1 MRSFGLRDVLG
12 PIMVG
17 PSSSHTAGALRI
29 AQMARQLLDAPPV
42 EAEFTL
48 YGSFART
55 YRGHG
60 TDRALVAGMLGMHT
74 DDPRIRDSLQIAR
87 ERGLRFGIAVD
98 PKTRVSQP
106 NTVDVRVRDAN
117 GDEIVARGESV
128 GGGAARLTMI
138 DGHGVQITGEY
149 NALILYER
157 DVPGVLGHIASTLG
171 AGGVNIGSVWMYRSR
186 RGGEAFN
193 VLEVDGPVPPD
204 VRRAILASP
213 DVLRM
218 RFVPA
223 DGLSSPRGQEGL
235 GAPSMDAG
243 EAERALPEVDFEDA
257 AGLLAYADERGL
269 TLGQAFMRR
278 EEVCEA
284 MHGRPLAAAERYL
297 DDALRVMRDS
307 VRGPLGGD
315 VRTMGGLIG
324 GESRALARLA
334 GWGGALAGGVDAR
347 AALLAM
353 AVLETNASM
362 GRIVAAPTAGSSG
375 VVPGVVLAL
384 DEAERYGDARLRD
397 ALACAAAVGFVV
409 SRNATV
415 AGAEGGC
422 QAEVGTASAM
432 AAAAATQLLGGG
444 ARACLDAASIAMG
457 NLMGMVCD
465 PVGGLVEDPC
475 QKRNAAAA
483 ENALASAR
491 MALAGVRPSAPFD
504 EVVEAMRRVGAALPA
519 ELRETALGGLA
530 ACPSCRGCAGR

>member
-74 DDPRIRDSLQIAR
+74 DDLRIRDSLQIAR

-98 PKTRVSQP
+98 PKTRVSHP

-149 NALILYER
+149 NAPILYER
-157 DVPGVLGHIASTLG
+157 DVPG
-171 AGGVNIGSVWMYRSR
+171 
-186 RGGEAFN
+186 
-193 VLEVDGPVPPD
+193 
-204 VRRAILASP
+204 
-213 DVLRM
+213 VLRM

-284 MHGRPLAAAERYL
+284 MHGRPLAAADRYL

-307 VRGPLGGD
+307 ARGPLGGD

-457 NLMGMVCD
+457 NLLGVVCD

-475 QKRNAAAA
+475 QRRNAAAA

>member
-74 DDPRIRDSLQIAR
+74 DDLRIRDSLQIAR

-98 PKTRVSQP
+98 PKTRVSHP

-204 VRRAILASP
+204 VRQAILASP

-324 GESRALARLA
+324 GESRACAAGRPGRRTRGRSGRARRA
-334 GWGGALAGGVDAR
+334 ACDGRARDERVHGAHRRRADGGVVGRGARRGPGPGRGREVRGR
-347 AALLAM
+347 AA
-353 AVLETNASM
+353 E
-362 GRIVAAPTAGSSG
+362 GRPCVRRGRGLRGEPQRDRRGRG
-375 VVPGVVLAL
+375 G
-384 DEAERYGDARLRD
+384 RLP
-397 ALACAAAVGFVV
+397 
-409 SRNATV
+409 
-415 AGAEGGC
+415 
-422 QAEVGTASAM
+422 
-432 AAAAATQLLGGG
+432 GGG
-444 ARACLDAASIAMG
+444 GHGERHGRRRGDAASG
-457 NLMGMVCD
+457 RGS
-465 PVGGLVEDPC
+465 P
-475 QKRNAAAA
+475 
-483 ENALASAR
+483 
-491 MALAGVRPSAPFD
+491 GVP
-504 EVVEAMRRVGAALPA
+504 
-519 ELRETALGGLA
+519 
-530 ACPSCRGCAGR
+530 

>member
-29 AQMARQLLDAPPV
+29 AQMVRELLDAPP
-42 EAEFTL
+42 AEVRFTL

-60 TDRALVAGMLGMHT
+60 TDRALAAGMLGLHT
-74 DDPRIRDSLQIAR
+74 DDLRIRDSLQIAR
-87 ERGLRFGIAVD
+87 DRGLAVSFEAD
-98 PKTRVSQP
+98 PTSRVSHP
-106 NTVDVRVRDAN
+106 NTVDVWVRDAN
-117 GDEIVARGESV
+117 GDELTARGESI

-138 DGHGVQITGEY
+138 DGLSVQITGEY

-157 DVPGVLGHIASTLG
+157 DVPGVLGHIAGTLG
-171 AGGVNIGSVWMYRSR
+171 EGGVNIGSVWMYRSR

-193 VLEVDGPVPPD
+193 VLEVDGPVSRE
-204 VRRAILASP
+204 VREAILASP
-213 DVLRM
+213 DISRM

-223 DGLSSPRGQEGL
+223 DGLGRAPDAEGL
-235 GAPSMDAG
+235 GEPSMGPG
-243 EAERALPEVDFEDA
+243 EAERLLPTVDFEDA
-257 AGLLAYADERGL
+257 SQLLSHAEAHGL
-269 TLGQAFMRR
+269 TLGQAIMAR

-284 MHGRPLAAAERYL
+284 MHGRPVAAAERYL
-297 DDALRVMRDS
+297 DRVLDVMRES
-307 VRGPLGGD
+307 AYGPLEGG

-324 GESRALARLA
+324 GESRALSGLA
-334 GWGGALAGGVDAR
+334 SGGDALAGGVDAR
-347 AALLAM
+347 AATLAM

-375 VVPGVVLAL
+375 VVPGVFLAI
-384 DEAERYGDARLRD
+384 DEAVRPGREEMRD

-432 AAAAATQLLGGG
+432 AAAAAARLMG
-444 ARACLDAASIAMG
+444 AGPRACLDAAAIALG
-457 NLMGMVCD
+457 NLLGLACD
-465 PVGGLVEDPC
+465 PVRGLVEEPC

-483 ENALASAR
+483 ANALACAR
-491 MALAGVRPSAPFD
+491 MALAGVRSVAPFD
-504 EVVEAMRRVGAALPA
+504 EVVQAARRVGASLPM
-519 ELRETALGGLA
+519 ELRETALGGIA
-530 ACPSCRGCAGR
+530 ACPSCRGCAQG

>member
-29 AQMARQLLDAPPV
+29 AQMARQLLDAPPM

-74 DDPRIRDSLQIAR
+74 DDLRIRDSLQIAR

-98 PKTRVSQP
+98 PKTRVSHP

-218 RFVPA
+218 RFVSA

-257 AGLLAYADERGL
+257 AGMLAYADERGL

-334 GWGGALAGGVDAR
+334 GRGGALAGGVDAR
-347 AALLAM
+347 ERAACD
-353 AVLETNASM
+353 
-362 GRIVAAPTAGSSG
+362 GRARDERVHGAHRRRADGR
-375 VVPGVVLAL
+375 VVGRGARRGPGPGRGREVRGRA
-384 DEAERYGDARLRD
+384 
-397 ALACAAAVGFVV
+397 
-409 SRNATV
+409 
-415 AGAEGGC
+415 AEGRPCVRRGRGLRGEP
-422 QAEVGTASAM
+422 QRDRRGRGGR
-432 AAAAATQLLGGG
+432 LPGGG
-444 ARACLDAASIAMG
+444 GHGERHGRRRGDAAS
-457 NLMGMVCD
+457 
-465 PVGGLVEDPC
+465 
-475 QKRNAAAA
+475 
-483 ENALASAR
+483 
-491 MALAGVRPSAPFD
+491 
-504 EVVEAMRRVGAALPA
+504 RRGSPDVP
-519 ELRETALGGLA
+519 
-530 ACPSCRGCAGR
+530 

>member
-98 PKTRVSQP
+98 PKTRVSHP

-138 DGHGVQITGEY
+138 DGHGVQIAGEY

-193 VLEVDGPVPPD
+193 VLEVDG
-204 VRRAILASP
+204 
-213 DVLRM
+213 
-218 RFVPA
+218 
-223 DGLSSPRGQEGL
+223 LSSPCGQEGL

-334 GWGGALAGGVDAR
+334 GRGGALAGGVDAR

-415 AGAEGGC
+415 ARAEGGC
-422 QAEVGTASAM
+422 QAEMGTASAM

-444 ARACLDAASIAMG
+444 ARTCLDAASIAMG

-475 QKRNAAAA
+475 QRRNAAAA